1 MVLPIVA
8 GIAGLA
14 LRAAPYAIR
23 GARAVVNP
31 TNLRNY
37 FVGKP
42 VFTAG
47 KEGIKRAT
55 GIGGIGRRTLPGA
68 FRPTFKNIAGQT
80 AALTGAGFAY
90 DALTDSAEQSAEP
103 PPAGSGGATGDRG
116 EGSYGRR
123 EQRFDEESA
132 VPQDQK
138 QKATDTAADATGKN
152 IQGGDLDDFIKERI
166 DLFEKYI
173 GDDTRKKTKSAGYN
187 AMIQFGLELAT
198 KRGNLVEAIAE
209 SAKEPLKEF
218 AKLGNQL
225 ADRAAAIKKAGIE
238 SGVEAFESA
247 QERKLEEK
255 KILGDITEA
264 QIRSKAQ
271 KLTGPEFIITET
283 QRITSDPDLL
293 ASITASNYNAAGERI
308 NPKLSDEKIIQQYA
322 ANQYAYY
329 NATEIP
335 PGQAG
340 QELYDSLPSG
350 TVYYT
355 VEGGFN
361 TKP

>member
-8 GIAGLA
+8 GLGGLA
-14 LRAAPYAIR
+14 LRALPYAVR

-37 FVGKP
+37 FIGKP

-47 KEGIKRAT
+47 KEGIKRSV
-55 GIGGIGRRTLPGA
+55 GIGGIGRRTRPGA
-68 FRPTFKNIAGQT
+68 LKFSFRNIAGQS
-80 AALTGAGFAY
+80 AVLGGGGLAY
-90 DALTDSAEQSAEP
+90 DALTDSAEQSTET
-103 PPAGSGGATGDRG
+103 PAGSGGPVEATPGGPAGMTIEEG
-116 EGSYGRR
+116 EKAGIIK
-123 EQRFDEESA
+123 DE
-132 VPQDQK
+132 K

-247 QERKLEEK
+247 EDRKLEEK
-255 KILGDITEA
+255 KIAGDIAEA
-264 QIRSKAQ
+264 QIRSQAQ
-271 KLTGPEFIITET
+271 KLSPGEFITNQI
-283 QRITSDPDLL
+283 QQIIADPNLV
-293 ASITASNYNAAGERI
+293 ASITASNYDENNKKI
-308 NPKLSDEKIIQQYA
+308 NPNISDESLIQAYA
-322 ANQYAYY
+322 ANQYEYY
-329 NATEIP
+329 NAKEIP
-335 PGQAG
+335 DTAEGK
-340 QELYDSLPSG
+340 ELYESLPSG
-350 TVYYT
+350 TMVYFK
-355 VEGGFN
+355 GQIFP
-361 TKP
+361 KP

>member
-47 KEGIKRAT
+47 KEGIKRAR
-55 GIGGIGRRTLPGA
+55 GIGGVGRRTLPGA
-68 FRPTFKNIAGQT
+68 LRPSFKNIAGQS
-80 AALTGAGFAY
+80 AVLGGAGLAY
-90 DALTDSAEQSAEP
+90 DALTDSAEQSVIP
-103 PPAGSGGATGDRG
+103 PPAGSGGPVEATPGGPAGMTIEEG
-116 EGSYGRR
+116 EKAGIIK
-123 EQRFDEESA
+123 DE
-132 VPQDQK
+132 K

-255 KILGDITEA
+255 KIAGDIAEA
-264 QIRSKAQ
+264 QIRSQAQ
-271 KLTGPEFIITET
+271 KLTPGEFI
-283 QRITSDPDLL
+283 TSQIQSIVADPNLVN
-293 ASITASNYNAAGERI
+293 AITASSYDPNTNQ
-308 NPKLSDEKIIQQYA
+308 KLPGADSDEDLIRQYA
-322 ANQYAYY
+322 AKQYEYY

-335 PGQAG
+335 DTAAG
-340 QELYDSLPSG
+340 AELYESLPIG
-350 TVYYT
+350 TMVYYK
-355 VEGGFN
+355 GQIFA
-361 TKP
+361 KQ